1 MCIRDSI
8 KGDSKETL
16 PIFIETCKEQI
27 DLIIIDGGMDEET
40 IKQDFI
46 NARELSTNTIIFVN
60 NVVKTPEFV
69 KYWNTNFNKVY
80 EKFIDDGEIIELKA
94 FEEES
99 VGIGGVFAKFTN
111 DL

>member
-1 MCIRDSI
+1 
-8 KGDSKETL
+8 
-16 PIFIETCKEQI
+16 
-27 DLIIIDGGMDEET
+27 MDEET